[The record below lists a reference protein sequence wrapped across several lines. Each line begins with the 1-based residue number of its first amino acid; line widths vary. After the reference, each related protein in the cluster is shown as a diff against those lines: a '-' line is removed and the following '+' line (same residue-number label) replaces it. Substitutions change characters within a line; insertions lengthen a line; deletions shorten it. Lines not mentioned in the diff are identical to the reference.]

1 MVKTKE
7 KGKKGQPMISKRY
20 TENYRLS
27 NRRTCIPEGLAVPDS
42 LIIVLWFYLA
52 TTNCIIFK
60 SNI

>member
-27 NRRTCIPEGLAVPDS
+27 NTRTCVPEGLAVPDS
-42 LIIVLWFYLA
+42 LIIVL
-52 TTNCIIFK
+52 
-60 SNI
+60 